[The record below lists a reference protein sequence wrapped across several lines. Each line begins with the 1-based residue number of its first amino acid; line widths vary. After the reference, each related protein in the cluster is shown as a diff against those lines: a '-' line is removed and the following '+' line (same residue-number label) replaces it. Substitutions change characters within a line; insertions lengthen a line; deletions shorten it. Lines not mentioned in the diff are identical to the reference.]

1 MANIRDNLL
10 KGTNVGQVMCD
21 SWGAHRFTK
30 QHRSQAPKTCLGP
43 RFILGGGGVK
53 PPACAPRPRYDLW
66 AEYAAAETAEARAV
80 KELDKLEMTVQA
92 LE

>member
-1 MANIRDNLL
+1 M
-10 KGTNVGQVMCD
+10 
-21 SWGAHRFTK
+21 
-30 QHRSQAPKTCLGP
+30 
-43 RFILGGGGVK
+43 GGGGVK